1 MLDHRPNFKLFP
13 HLAQPLLICAVL
25 ALTACK
31 STPLPPAIDDPDLAH
46 VVPSR
51 TFTDATA
58 LTTEFQLLSSPHDLK
73 SRVDLLWHYRVK
85 FGDAQAEREANK
97 HILWLI
103 TNQPRAAVLATPIA
117 EISTLP
123 NSAAFDSAR
132 AMWLGQVEAHP
143 EDSRILGNAGVF
155 LLREDPTRAM
165 PLLDSANKI
174 DPNNTT
180 WLKALAE
187 GYRAQAMATE
197 GQQRQLL
204 AELSV
209 SMYERAADRVRSVRE
224 RMAIFSR
231 AATIARHLDDG
242 CTKALSLSGKA
253 SALTSAVDSTS
264 DRAVV
269 AHTSAVIAGL
279 CAISSNRIDFAR
291 DSSIVAA
298 GETLKNQSVS
308 LTDLDMSLAQALLD
322 RGEKNAVLIY
332 LDLCANA
339 TQSSEVRAWIEKI
352 NRGEKPDFSGY
363 LH

>member
-1 MLDHRPNFKLFP
+1 MLDHRSNFKLFL
-13 HLAQPLLICAVL
+13 HLAPPLLLCAVF

-31 STPLPPAIDDPDLAH
+31 TTPPPPAIDDPDLAH

-51 TFTDATA
+51 SFTDATA
-58 LTTEFQLLSSPHDLK
+58 MTMEFQLLSSPHDLK
-73 SRVDLLWHYRVK
+73 SRVDLLWYYRGK
-85 FGDAQAEREANK
+85 FGDMQAEREANK

-103 TNQPRAAVLATPIA
+103 ANQPRATVLATPIA
-117 EISTLP
+117 EISPLP
-123 NSAAFDSAR
+123 SGAAFDNAR
-132 AMWLGQVEAHP
+132 ALWMGQVEANP

-187 GYRAQAMATE
+187 GYRAQAMARE
-197 GQQRQLL
+197 GKQRQLL
-204 AELSV
+204 VELSV

-231 AATIARHLDDG
+231 AASIARHLDDG
-242 CTKALSLSGKA
+242 CTKALSLAAKA
-253 SALTSAVDSTS
+253 SALTGAIDSAS

-279 CAISSNRIDFAR
+279 CSISQDRIDFAR

-322 RGEKNAVLIY
+322 RGEKNAVLVY
-332 LDLCANA
+332 LDQCAKA

-352 NRGEKPDFSGY
+352 NRGEKPDFSSY